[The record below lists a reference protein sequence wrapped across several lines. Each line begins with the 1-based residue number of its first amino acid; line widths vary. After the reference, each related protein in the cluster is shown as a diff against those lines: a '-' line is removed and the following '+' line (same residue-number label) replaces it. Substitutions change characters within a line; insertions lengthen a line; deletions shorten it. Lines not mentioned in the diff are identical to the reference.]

1 MRDTIL
7 RVAAESGED
16 VPRTTATALP
26 LKILTHLIAA
36 AIELCWK
43 WAAIDSSHAEVVRIA
58 PMPEAGISSSSS
70 LGAPT

>member
-7 RVAAESGED
+7 RVAAESGEA

-43 WAAIDSSHAEVVRIA
+43 GAAIDSSHAEVVRIA
-58 PMPEAGISSSSS
+58 LLPQAGINTGSG
-70 LGAPT
+70 LVAPT